1 LPLVWCAPMYRWV
14 RPILFLLPAEFAH
27 RLGMLALRL
36 LGAVPPW
43 RRRKRSRL
51 TRSSV
56 DLSVRAA
63 GLGLPNPIGLAAGLD
78 KNAEAIP
85 GLFALG
91 FGAVEVGTVTPRA
104 QPGNPK
110 PRLFRIPEQEAL
122 INRMGFNNDG
132 AAEVASRLARIAW
145 RPAPLGGNVGM
156 NRDTPLERAAE
167 DYLQCAAL
175 LAPVCDYLVINASS
189 PNTPGLRD
197 LQEPERL
204 RSLLSAVRSATAGAG
219 KHTPLFLK
227 IAPDLSADELN
238 RIVEVALACRVEGL
252 IATNTT
258 VQRPFPH
265 PLASQPGG
273 LSGTPLRQMAT
284 ATVRK
289 AFSQSR
295 GRLTIVGSGGIF
307 SGADAYEKIRAG
319 ASWVQLYTGLVYRGP
334 GLIAEMLRELQT
346 LLTRDGFTSVGAA
359 VGTEPRG
366 G

>member
-1 LPLVWCAPMYRWV
+1 MYRWV

-36 LGAVPPW
+36 LGAVPAW
-43 RRRKRSRL
+43 RRRKRARL

-63 GLGLPNPIGLAAGLD
+63 GLSLPNPIGLGAGLD
-78 KNAEAIP
+78 KNAEAVA

-91 FGAVEVGTVTPRA
+91 FGALEVGTVTPRA

-110 PRLFRIPEQEAL
+110 PRLFRIPERQAL

-132 AAEVASRLARIAW
+132 AAKIASRLARVDW

-156 NRDTPLERAAE
+156 NKDTSLERAAE
-167 DYLQCAAL
+167 DYLHCAAL

-197 LQEPERL
+197 LQQPERL
-204 RSLLSAVRSATAGAG
+204 ASLLSAVRSATAGAD

-227 IAPDLSADELN
+227 IAPDLLDDDLN
-238 RIVEVALACRVEGL
+238 RIVEVALANKIEGL

-258 VQRPFPH
+258 VQRPFSH
-265 PLASQPGG
+265 PLSSQPGG
-273 LSGTPLRQMAT
+273 LSGAPLRQLAT
-284 ATVRK
+284 ETVRR
-289 AFSQSR
+289 AHSQSR
-295 GRLTIVGSGGIF
+295 GRLTIVGSGGVF

-319 ASWVQLYTGLVYRGP
+319 ASWVQLYTALVYRGP
-334 GLIAEMLRELQT
+334 RLIAEMLRELQQ
-346 LLTRDGFTSVGAA
+346 LLARDGFTSVADA
-359 VGTEPRG
+359 VGTGLQG
-366 G
+366 GATQFVR

>member
-1 LPLVWCAPMYRWV
+1 MYRWV

-36 LGAVPPW
+36 LGALPSW
-43 RRRKRSRL
+43 RRRTRAWL
-51 TRSSV
+51 TRGSV

-63 GLGLPNPIGLAAGLD
+63 GLTLPNPIGLGAGLD
-78 KNAEAIP
+78 KNAEAVA

-122 INRMGFNNDG
+122 INRMGFNNYG
-132 AAEVASRLARIAW
+132 AAEVASRLARIAS

-156 NRDTPLERAAE
+156 NKDTPLDRAVE

-197 LQEPERL
+197 LQEPARL
-204 RSLLSAVRSATAGAG
+204 TSLLTAVRLVTDRAG

-227 IAPDLSADELN
+227 IAPDLSDNELSQ
-238 RIVEVALACRVEGL
+238 IVEVALACRIEGL

-258 VQRPFPH
+258 TQRPFSH
-265 PLASQPGG
+265 PLSSQPGG
-273 LSGTPLRQMAT
+273 LSGAPLRQMAT
-284 ATVRK
+284 ETVRK

-334 GLIAEMLRELQT
+334 GLIAKMLRELQA
-346 LLTRDGFTSVGAA
+346 LLTRDGFTSVAAA

>member
-1 LPLVWCAPMYRWV
+1 MYRWL

-43 RRRKRSRL
+43 RRRKRARL

-63 GLGLPNPIGLAAGLD
+63 GLTLPNPIGLGAGLD
-78 KNAEAIP
+78 KNAEAVA

-91 FGAVEVGTVTPRA
+91 FGALEVGTVTPRA

-110 PRLFRIPEQEAL
+110 PRLFRIPERQAL

-132 AAEVASRLARIAW
+132 APEIASRLARVAW

-156 NRDTPLERAAE
+156 NKDTPLERAAE

-204 RSLLSAVRSATAGAG
+204 ASLLSAVRSATAGAG

-238 RIVEVALACRVEGL
+238 RIVEIALASKIEGL

-258 VQRPFPH
+258 VQRPFLH
-265 PLASQPGG
+265 PLSSQPGG
-273 LSGTPLRQMAT
+273 LSGAPLRQMAT
-284 ATVRK
+284 ETVRQ

-295 GRLTIVGSGGIF
+295 GRLTIVGSGGVF
-307 SGADAYEKIRAG
+307 SGTDAYEKIRAG
-319 ASWVQLYTGLVYRGP
+319 ASWVQLYTALIYQGP
-334 GLIAEMLRELQT
+334 GLIAEMLHELQT
-346 LLTRDGFTSVGAA
+346 LLARDGFTTVADA
-359 VGTEPRG
+359 VGTGPRG
-366 G
+366 GASQFAR

>member
-1 LPLVWCAPMYRWV
+1 MYRWV

-43 RRRKRSRL
+43 RRQKRARL

-63 GLGLPNPIGLAAGLD
+63 GLSLPNPIGLAAGLD

-110 PRLFRIPEQEAL
+110 PRLFRVPERQAL

-132 AAEVASRLARIAW
+132 AVEIASRLARVDW

-156 NRDTPLERAAE
+156 NKDTPLERAAG
-167 DYLQCAAL
+167 DYLQCAAM

-204 RSLLSAVRSATAGAG
+204 ASLLSAVRSAIAGVG

-238 RIVEVALACRVEGL
+238 RIVEVALASKIEGL

-273 LSGTPLRQMAT
+273 LSGAPLRQLAT
-284 ATVRK
+284 ETVRR
-289 AFSQSR
+289 AHSQSR
-295 GRLTIVGSGGIF
+295 GRLTIVGSGGVF

-319 ASWVQLYTGLVYRGP
+319 ASWVQLYTALVYRGP
-334 GLIAEMLRELQT
+334 RLVAQILRELEV
-346 LLTRDGFTSVGAA
+346 LLAEDGFSSVADAVGA
-359 VGTEPRG
+359 GPRSG
-366 G
+366 ATGFGR